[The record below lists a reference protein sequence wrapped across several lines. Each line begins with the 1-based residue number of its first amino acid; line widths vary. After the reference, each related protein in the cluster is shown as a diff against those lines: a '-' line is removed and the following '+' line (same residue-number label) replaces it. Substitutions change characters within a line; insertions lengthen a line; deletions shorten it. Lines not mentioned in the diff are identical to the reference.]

1 MRIGALAEAGGVSAR
16 TVRFYE
22 GAGLIAP
29 PPRTAGGYRDYPP
42 EAVTRLR
49 FVRRARDSGLRLAEI
64 AEVLEIRD
72 AGEAPCGRVAAL
84 VDEHLAEVRR
94 RIAALRLAEAELVEL
109 ARRAADADPARC
121 SPAEVCEIL
130 SAPPPPAR
138 AEAGRA
144 PRALSRS

>member
-1 MRIGALAEAGGVSAR
+1 MRIGALAEAGGVTAR

-22 GAGLIAP
+22 AAGLVPP

-42 EAVTRLR
+42 EAVARLR
-49 FVRRARDSGLRLAEI
+49 FIRRARAAGLRLAEI
-64 AEVLEIRD
+64 AEVLAIRD
-72 AGEAPCGRVAAL
+72 GGEAPCGRVAAL
-84 VDEHLAEVRR
+84 VDDHLAEVRR

-109 ARRAADADPARC
+109 ARRAAGADPARC

-130 SAPPPPAR
+130 AAPPPAR

-144 PRALSRS
+144 LGALSRS